1 MNFGFALEAVKNG
14 KSIHRKGWNG
24 KNQFV
29 YRLKGTDLQNC
40 LGYGYG
46 EYEFEPTFTSTL
58 VLKNAQNL
66 LVVGWVPSMGDLFA
80 EDWEVI
86 V

>member
-1 MNFGFALEAVKNG
+1 MKFGEALEAVKAG
-14 KSIHRKGWNG
+14 QLIKRTGWNG

-29 YRLKGTDLQNC
+29 YLLKGNDISKSF
-40 LGYGYG
+40 GYGYG

-66 LVVGWVPSMGDLFA
+66 LVIGWVPSMGDLFA
-80 EDWEVI
+80 EDWEV

>member
-1 MNFGFALEAVKNG
+1 MNFGQALESVKKG
-14 KSIHRKGWNG
+14 KAIKRTGWNG

-29 YRLKGTDLQNC
+29 YLLKGNEISKN

-66 LVVGWVPSMGDLFA
+66 LVIGWVPSMGDLFA
-80 EDWEVI
+80 EDWEVE
-86 V
+86 